1 MKTKDLH
8 VDLSKMSEA
17 EVLALAMQQLDGK
30 DPLPHRTA
38 QVREM
43 LKNAKFVVRSRKKR

>member
-17 EVLALAMQQLDGK
+17 EVLALAMQQLDVK

-43 LKNAKFVVRSRKKR
+43 LKNAKFVRSRKKR